1 MHRLHVYPVRHI
13 ICILYCVFTTQSP
26 VSLCHHLSWLYSLL
40 PGTGFLWMHVQSVYR
55 DERCAPGSGSI
66 LGAVLP
72 CSQGEKGM
80 GLGLRPDAFRAL
92 TFSHHP
98 HPGVLGLSIQH
109 PPQGVF
115 FKSVLENFLLFLEGI
130 ISKASLWNHG
140 TLQWLVGS
148 GKAPLRR
155 GY

>member
-1 MHRLHVYPVRHI
+1 
-13 ICILYCVFTTQSP
+13 
-26 VSLCHHLSWLYSLL
+26 
-40 PGTGFLWMHVQSVYR
+40 
-55 DERCAPGSGSI
+55 
-66 LGAVLP
+66 
-72 CSQGEKGM
+72 M

-130 ISKASLWNHG
+130 DLKGESLESWDPAVVSG
-140 TLQWLVGS
+140 VREGS
-148 GKAPLRR
+148 PEEGVL
-155 GY
+155 G